1 MSLMSSNVRNVLVVL
16 VIAALVAV
24 IPGGGTGAQVALQAV
39 SLVFLATIGW
49 FATVMYRQHRTEL
62 YSLGDRRRGVL
73 YGSVAVV
80 ALTLTATPRL
90 WQTSTGSILWLALI
104 GAAAY
109 GAFTVVRAA
118 RRY

>member
-1 MSLMSSNVRNVLVVL
+1 MSSNLRNVLIVL
-16 VIAALVAV
+16 VIAALIAV
-24 IPGGGTGAQVALQAV
+24 IPGGGSGAQVALQAV

-49 FATVMYRQHRTEL
+49 FASIMYRQHRTEL
-62 YSLGDRRRGVL
+62 DSLGDRRRGVL
-73 YGSVAVV
+73 YGSGAVAAV
-80 ALTLTATPRL
+80 TLTATPRL
-90 WQTSTGSILWLALI
+90 WHTSAGSILWLVLI